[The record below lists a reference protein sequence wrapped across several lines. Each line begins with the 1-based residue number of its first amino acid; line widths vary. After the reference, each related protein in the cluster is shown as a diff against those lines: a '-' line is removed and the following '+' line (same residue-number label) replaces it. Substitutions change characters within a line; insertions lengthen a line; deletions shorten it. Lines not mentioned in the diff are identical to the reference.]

1 MHCSIIQRVGVV
13 PMSIAG
19 IAKEVAT
26 ISTSAL
32 LFGDELTPLN
42 ITGVAVT
49 VCGESTHPRVG
60 PRVGWLRGSPHFLK
74 AHRVPAGIG
83 LYTHHNYRK
92 RLDTDIPLD
101 PHGRPIDDM
110 GPVPGSIALH
120 DGYGRTSV
128 GHAEGGTASVCPRCQ
143 LVVHYR

>member
-1 MHCSIIQRVGVV
+1 MHDSIIQRVGVV

-49 VCGESTHPRVG
+49 VCGESTHYLVG
-60 PRVGWLRGSPHFLK
+60 PQFGGRSVPLPIFLK
-74 AHRVPAGIG
+74 RPASPQELAYI
-83 LYTHHNYRK
+83 
-92 RLDTDIPLD
+92 
-101 PHGRPIDDM
+101 
-110 GPVPGSIALH
+110 
-120 DGYGRTSV
+120 RTTIIV
-128 GHAEGGTASVCPRCQ
+128 KD
-143 LVVHYR
+143 